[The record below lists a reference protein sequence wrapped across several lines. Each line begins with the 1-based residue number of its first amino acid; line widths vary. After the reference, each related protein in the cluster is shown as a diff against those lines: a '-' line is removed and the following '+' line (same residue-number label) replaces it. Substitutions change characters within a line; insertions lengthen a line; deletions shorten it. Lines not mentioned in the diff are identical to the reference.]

1 MPRRRTVNLRSE
13 PPVTLLRR
21 LAGRKST
28 KGISRRRKRSEAAI
42 RFQGLERKNQSRD
55 EVMMTT

>member
-28 KGISRRRKRSEAAI
+28 KGISRRLKRSEAAS
-42 RFQGLERKNQSRD
+42 RFKAWSERISLAMK
-55 EVMMTT
+55 